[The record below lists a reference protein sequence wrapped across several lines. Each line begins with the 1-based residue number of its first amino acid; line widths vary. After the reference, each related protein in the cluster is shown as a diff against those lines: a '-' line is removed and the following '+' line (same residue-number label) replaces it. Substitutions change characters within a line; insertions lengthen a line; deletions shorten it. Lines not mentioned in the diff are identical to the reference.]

1 MGIGKSVSA
10 VNTPLL
16 HPLSALSV
24 IPSSSTKMVKSQSR
38 KSSVSSPSPVLDGR
52 VRKAAVS
59 EQVEMQLY
67 LSKLKELVPNMPK
80 DRKVSKVEV
89 INNVIDYIC
98 DLQMALDVHHHAA
111 LVSVILNNNNSS
123 SSNNNNNNNNNNV
136 VVDPTAARQPLCVIP
151 TAPNAF
157 ANTCAQEMNPL
168 DKSSSCADCSSSRTV
183 SC

>member
-111 LVSVILNNNNSS
+111 PSVSCSTTT
-123 SSNNNNNNNNNNV
+123 
-136 VVDPTAARQPLCVIP
+136 TAAAATTIIIITIIMSLSTPLQPVNLFASFPRRP
-151 TAPNAF
+151 TLSQTPA
-157 ANTCAQEMNPL
+157 L
-168 DKSSSCADCSSSRTV
+168 KR
-183 SC
+183 

>member
-98 DLQMALDVHHHAA
+98 DLQMALDHHHPL
-111 LVSVILNNNNSS
+111 LVSVLLNNNNNTTNTS
-123 SSNNNNNNNNNNV
+123 SSNNNNNTV
-136 VVDPTAARQPLCVIP
+136 EVEARQPLCVIA

-168 DKSSSCADCSSSRTV
+168 EKSSSCADCSSSRTV

>member
-10 VNTPLL
+10 VNTPLTPSL
-16 HPLSALSV
+16 RTQCYPKFFNKNGEISV
-24 IPSSSTKMVKSQSR
+24 PQIVCVFTVAGAGRPGAQSGR
-38 KSSVSSPSPVLDGR
+38 LGTGGDATVPV
-52 VRKAAVS
+52 
-59 EQVEMQLY
+59 QVEGVGAQHAQ
-67 LSKLKELVPNMPK
+67 

-111 LVSVILNNNNSS
+111 LVSVMLNNNNSS